1 MDGNK
6 SKVEPVGFAERENG
20 SLEVRVHQNVKHLQ
34 GDLVFDGMVKH
45 IYTFQDDGL
54 IKKMDIELVEINS
67 SFSLKKKIVKSLNMI
82 TNFI

>member
-1 MDGNK
+1 M
-6 SKVEPVGFAERENG
+6 
-20 SLEVRVHQNVKHLQ
+20 
-34 GDLVFDGMVKH
+34 H